1 MSHVFEGREDST
13 RQRVSPGGRPTSL
26 RRSQPGNA
34 HRINGKR
41 WNPNRGWTVDNP
53 SIYDLAKRAGVSTA
67 TVSRALSG
75 SPLVKEATRT
85 RIVQL
90 AAEIGY
96 YPNLMARNLTRQS
109 TQIVGL
115 IVTNIAEEF
124 GALITKGIEDAAR
137 NYDLHLMIWSAHRGP
152 SEAQMGLDLFRDLRV
167 DGIVMAETWTH
178 LMEWENVPDLPI
190 AYVNRTSNI
199 PATAWAVIPDDYY
212 NARIAVE
219 RLIALGH
226 RAIAYIGGVATWM
239 ASRERLRA
247 YREVMAKYDYPIVD
261 EWILEGDWMVN
272 SGQVLGKSLL
282 TQSTKPTAIL
292 AANDLMAIGV
302 LDAARELGVGVPRDL
317 SVMGMD
323 NREVCQYTRPRLST
337 VSIPLYEMGRQ
348 AMILLAQD
356 IKDRKNHKEL
366 TSRGTMTI
374 HGTLVERESTG
385 ICP

>member
-1 MSHVFEGREDST
+1 M
-13 RQRVSPGGRPTSL
+13 
-26 RRSQPGNA
+26 GNL
-34 HRINGKR
+34 
-41 WNPNRGWTVDNP
+41 

-75 SPLVKEATRT
+75 SPLVKETTRN

-90 AAEIGY
+90 AAEMGY
-96 YPNLMARNLTRQS
+96 YPNLNARNLTRRS

-137 NYDLHLMIWSAHRGP
+137 NYDLHVMIWSAHRGP
-152 SEAQMGLDLFRDLRV
+152 REAQIALDLCRNLRV
-167 DGIVMAETWTH
+167 DGIIMAETWTH
-178 LMEWENVPDLPI
+178 LMECENVPDVPI
-190 AYVNRTSNI
+190 AYVNRTSNV

-226 RAIAYIGGVATWM
+226 RDIGYVGGVGTWL

-247 YREVMAKYDYPIVD
+247 YRDVMTEHHCPLVD
-261 EWILEGDWMVN
+261 AWITEGDWTVD
-272 SGQVLGKSLL
+272 SGIVQG
-282 TQSTKPTAIL
+282 TKILIGQAKPSAIF
-292 AANDLMAIGV
+292 AANDLMAVGV
-302 LDAARELGVGVPRDL
+302 LDAARELGIGVPKDL
-317 SVMGMD
+317 SVIGMD
-323 NREVCQYTRPRLST
+323 NREVCQYTRPRLSS

-356 IKDRKNHKEL
+356 IQERKVQQEL
-366 TSRGTMTI
+366 TNRGTMAI
-374 HGTLVERESTG
+374 HGTLIERESTIG
-385 ICP
+385 LE